1 MPVEPRSAVLNT
13 WARLGLTRYPT
24 SSLLDRV
31 WQLRNN
37 LSAYDASCIALAE
50 ALDCALLTADARM
63 SRAPTIR
70 CPITVVRP

>member
-1 MPVEPRSAVLNT
+1 MNT

-37 LSAYDASCIALAE
+37 LSAYDASYIALAE
-50 ALDCALLTADARM
+50 ALDSPC
-63 SRAPTIR
+63 
-70 CPITVVRP
+70 